1 LLSFHTILR
10 QLLQSTPGAIGA
22 VFLDQEGEAVEL
34 WAESV
39 FDIGPEGLRAIGA
52 YQGVFMSDLK
62 RTCQRIAAGRFERL
76 TIDFQN
82 VKILSCDLKEGYYLV
97 LVVAADANEG
107 IAWQR
112 LRKCRERLMTEL

>member
-1 LLSFHTILR
+1 MTFQDILR

-34 WAESV
+34 RAENV

-52 YQGVFMSDLK
+52 YEGIFLSDLT
-62 RTCQRIAAGRFERL
+62 RACERISAGTPQRL
-76 TIDFQN
+76 TIDFEHAK
-82 VKILSCDLKEGYYLV
+82 VLSCALKDGYYLV
-97 LVVAADANEG
+97 LVISGDASEG

-112 LRKCRERLMTEL
+112 LRACRERLRAEI